1 MIFALA
7 GLAVLAV
14 LLFRFWF
21 SESGWF
27 AVRELEANVEVQ
39 VRQTA
44 ALAQR
49 NRVLAAEVM
58 TMKEGNEIV
67 ESRARTDLGMVVEG
81 ETFYVVVDPP
91 ESGMVEPAAE
101 VPQSTDAGVSLPAAR
116 SSTGPGRSWGA
127 SEPEERMP

>member
-1 MIFALA
+1 MIFALS

-27 AVRELEANVEVQ
+27 AVRELEANVEAQ
-39 VRQTA
+39 TRQTA

-67 ESRARTDLGMVVEG
+67 ESRARTDLGMVAEG
-81 ETFYVVVDPP
+81 ETFYVVVDPS
-91 ESGMVEPAAE
+91 ESDTQTP
-101 VPQSTDAGVSLPAAR
+101 
-116 SSTGPGRSWGA
+116 
-127 SEPEERMP
+127 

>member
-1 MIFALA
+1 MSPRAPMIFALS

-27 AVRELEANVEVQ
+27 AVRDLEANVEAQ

-58 TMKEGNEIV
+58 TMKEGHEIV
-67 ESRARTDLGMVVEG
+67 ESRARTDLGMVAEG
-81 ETFYVVVDPP
+81 ETFYVVVDPR
-91 ESGMVEPAAE
+91 VEQARTEASRP
-101 VPQSTDAGVSLPAAR
+101 DAQ
-116 SSTGPGRSWGA
+116 
-127 SEPEERMP
+127 MP

>member
-1 MIFALA
+1 MNSRAPMIFALS

-27 AVRELEANVEVQ
+27 AIRELEANVDAQ
-39 VRQTA
+39 MRQTA

-49 NRVLAAEVM
+49 NRILAAEVV
-58 TMKEGNEIV
+58 TMKEGNGIV
-67 ESRARTDLGMVVEG
+67 ESRARTDLGMVAEG

-91 ESGMVEPAAE
+91 E
-101 VPQSTDAGVSLPAAR
+101 
-116 SSTGPGRSWGA
+116 PGA
-127 SEPEERMP
+127 QTP

>member
-1 MIFALA
+1 VSPRAPVVFALS

-27 AVRELEANVEVQ
+27 AVRDLEANVEAQ

-58 TMKEGNEIV
+58 TMKEGHEIV
-67 ESRARTDLGMVVEG
+67 ESRARTDLGMVAEG
-81 ETFYVVVDPP
+81 ETFYVVVDPR
-91 ESGMVEPAAE
+91 VEQTRMEASSP
-101 VPQSTDAGVSLPAAR
+101 DAQ
-116 SSTGPGRSWGA
+116 
-127 SEPEERMP
+127 MP

>member
-1 MIFALA
+1 MSPRAPMIFALS

-27 AVRELEANVEVQ
+27 AVRELEANVEAQ
-39 VRQTA
+39 TRQTA

-67 ESRARTDLGMVVEG
+67 ESRARTDLGMVAEG
-81 ETFYVVVDPP
+81 ETFYVVVDPS
-91 ESGMVEPAAE
+91 ESDTQTP
-101 VPQSTDAGVSLPAAR
+101 
-116 SSTGPGRSWGA
+116 
-127 SEPEERMP
+127 

>member
-1 MIFALA
+1 MIFALS
-7 GLAVLAV
+7 GLAVLAL

-27 AVRELEANVEVQ
+27 AVRDLEANVDAQ
-39 VRQTA
+39 MRQTA

-67 ESRARTDLGMVVEG
+67 ESRARTDLGMVAEG
-81 ETFYVVVDPP
+81 ETFYVVV
-91 ESGMVEPAAE
+91 EP
-101 VPQSTDAGVSLPAAR
+101 
-116 SSTGPGRSWGA
+116 
-127 SEPEERMP
+127 SEPDVQTP

>member
-1 MIFALA
+1 MSPRAPMIFALS
-7 GLAVLAV
+7 GMAVLAV

-27 AVRELEANVEVQ
+27 AVRDLEANVDAQ

-58 TMKEGNEIV
+58 TMKEGHEIV
-67 ESRARTDLGMVVEG
+67 ESRARTDLGMVAEG
-81 ETFYVVVDPP
+81 ETFYVVVDPRADQTRTEASRP
-91 ESGMVEPAAE
+91 
-101 VPQSTDAGVSLPAAR
+101 DAQLP
-116 SSTGPGRSWGA
+116 
-127 SEPEERMP
+127 